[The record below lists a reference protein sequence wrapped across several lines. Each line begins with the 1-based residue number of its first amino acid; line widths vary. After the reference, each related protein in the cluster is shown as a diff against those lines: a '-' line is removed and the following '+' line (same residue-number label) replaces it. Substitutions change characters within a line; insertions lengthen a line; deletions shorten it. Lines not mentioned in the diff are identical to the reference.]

1 MYESISG
8 LTKNGLNLRYKP
20 TAFGKKRKS
29 IVKVWRP
36 QLKKNK
42 TKQKNKSVNR
52 RVQTG
57 RSRFFIGHLVF
68 KSVNHVW
75 KGVKLLT
82 EPL

>member
-29 IVKVWRP
+29 IVKVWGP

-42 TKQKNKSVNR
+42 TKQNKK
-52 RVQTG
+52 T
-57 RSRFFIGHLVF
+57 
-68 KSVNHVW
+68 KA
-75 KGVKLLT
+75 
-82 EPL
+82 